1 MLKRCITSQTDR
13 KPTEAAA
20 LNQGTA
26 AFFCSTGIPLLSK
39 GLWYFSIPKQRN
51 RNGKTL
57 TFHNLLT
64 KAHYF
69 SVPLAKCPVALVIRT
84 EGKKKPLY
92 PKGVTAWA

>member
-1 MLKRCITSQTDR
+1 MLKRCITSQAGR
-13 KPTEAAA
+13 KPIEAAA
-20 LNQGTA
+20 PNQGAA
-26 AFFCSTGIPLLSK
+26 AFFCSTEIPLLSK
-39 GLWYFSIPKQRN
+39 GLWHFPISQQRG
-51 RNGKTL
+51 RNGKAL

-84 EGKKKPLY
+84 EEKKKPLY